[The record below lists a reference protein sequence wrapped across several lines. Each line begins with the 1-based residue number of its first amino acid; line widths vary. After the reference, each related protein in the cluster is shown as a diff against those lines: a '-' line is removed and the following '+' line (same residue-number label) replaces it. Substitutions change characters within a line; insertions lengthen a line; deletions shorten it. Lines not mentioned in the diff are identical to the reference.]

1 MSPWAA
7 FFVGIA
13 IGFFFAATLMGLLY
27 RRELEDRDEW
37 EREARSVLREVGL
50 TSHYPGWLRERA
62 KRLLADEAGA

>member
-37 EREARSVLREVGL
+37 EREARSVLR
-50 TSHYPGWLRERA
+50 
-62 KRLLADEAGA
+62 